1 MAARQFWRT
10 NGKRAR
16 RSSGVIQTRSTRRHE
31 AVNISGA
38 ARKRRNKSVKRERRG
53 RRRGGLGREYI
64 GRTRREGLEEQTP
77 RYNEAGKSRCKR
89 EGIRGMASHIP
100 LQGAFLFAFLF
111 PHLLVIPL
119 LSLRRT
125 FYFATRHD

>member
-1 MAARQFWRT
+1 MEDERQA
-10 NGKRAR
+10 GPE

-31 AVNISGA
+31 AVNISDA
-38 ARKRRNKSVKRERRG
+38 ARKRRNKSVKRKRDEEEEGGKKGQRG
-53 RRRGGLGREYI
+53 NVSGEQ
-64 GRTRREGLEEQTP
+64 EGKGWRNRLRDTM
-77 RYNEAGKSRCKR
+77 KR
-89 EGIRGMASHIP
+89 ERVDAREHP
-100 LQGAFLFAFLF
+100 RHPTTQGAFLFAFPF